1 MSLSQA
7 EATETTTNTEKEQKL
22 LFTPGPLTTT
32 STVKAAMQIDY
43 GSRDVAFIQTVKEV
57 REELLKLGGVSQE
70 EGYESIIMQGSGTFG
85 IESVLSSVVPDLG
98 NLLIIIN
105 GAYGE
110 RMAKMAYVNK
120 LIYTELKFPEN
131 TTPDLDVIAEKLAS
145 DKSITH
151 VAVVHCET
159 TTGIFNPV
167 QAIGQ
172 LVSKYGKT
180 FIVDAMSSF
189 GGVPFDIKANQVDFL
204 ISSSNKCI
212 EGVPGFSFIIANK
225 EELEKAEGRAR
236 SLTLDLY
243 AQWKGLESNGQFR
256 FTPPTHSIVAFRQ
269 ALRELEEEGGV
280 EARSNR
286 YQENYNTLIEGMR
299 KLGFQE
305 YLEKEKQ
312 GWIITSFLYPESE
325 NFDFKEFYDRLNEQG
340 YVIYPGKLSQA
351 DCFRIGNIGQIFKKD
366 VEGLLVAIEK
376 AKAEMGF

>member
-1 MSLSQA
+1 MSVSEA
-7 EATETTTNTEKEQKL
+7 EATEKTTNTIQKL

-32 STVKAAMQIDY
+32 PTVKAAMQVDY

-110 RMAKMAYVNK
+110 RMAKMAYVNR

-131 TTPDLDVIAEKLAS
+131 TTPDLDVIAERLAS

-151 VAVVHCET
+151 IAVVHCET

-172 LVSKYGKT
+172 LASKYGKT

-189 GGVPFDIKANQVDFL
+189 GGVPFDIKASQADFL
-204 ISSSNKCI
+204 VSSSNKCI
-212 EGVPGFSFIIANK
+212 EGVPGFSFVIADREALK
-225 EELEKAEGRAR
+225 KAKGQAR

-243 AQWKGLESNGQFR
+243 TQWEGLEKNGQFR
-256 FTPPTHSIVAFRQ
+256 FTPPTHAIVAFRQ
-269 ALRELEEEGGV
+269 ALKELEAEGGV
-280 EARSNR
+280 EARTAR

-299 KLGFQE
+299 NLGFKE
-305 YLEKEKQ
+305 YLDKDKQ
-312 GWIITSFLYPESE
+312 GWIITSFLYPENE
-325 NFDFKEFYDRLNEQG
+325 NFDFNEFYARLNEQG

-351 DCFRIGNIGQIFKKD
+351 DCFRIGNIGQIYKKD
-366 VEGLLVAIEK
+366 VEGLIAAIK
-376 AKAEMGF
+376 RAKAAMGF

>member
-1 MSLSQA
+1 MPLSQT
-7 EATETTTNTEKEQKL
+7 EATEKTADTPTEQKL

-32 STVKAAMQIDY
+32 PTVKAAMQVDY

-57 REELLKLGGVSQE
+57 RQELLKLGGVSQE
-70 EGYESIIMQGSGTFG
+70 EGYEAIIMQGSGTFG

-110 RMAKMAYVNK
+110 RMAKIAYVNK

-131 TTPDLDVIAEKLAS
+131 TTPDLDVIAEKLAT

-204 ISSSNKCI
+204 VSSSNKCI
-212 EGVPGFSFIIANK
+212 EGVPGFSFIIADK
-225 EELEKAEGRAR
+225 EQLQKSKGKAR

-243 AQWKGLESNGQFR
+243 AQWEGLENNGQFR

-269 ALRELEEEGGV
+269 ALKELEQEGGV
-280 EARSNR
+280 DARSAR

-299 KLGFQE
+299 KLGFRE

-312 GWIITSFLYPESE
+312 GWIITSFLYPESD
-325 NFDFKEFYDRLNEQG
+325 NFNFNEFYARLNEQG

-366 VEGLLVAIEK
+366 VEGLISAIGK

>member
-1 MSLSQA
+1 MSLT
-7 EATETTTNTEKEQKL
+7 EATEKTTETQTEQKL

-32 STVKAAMQIDY
+32 PTVKAAMQIDY

-57 REELLKLGGVSQE
+57 RDELLKLGNVSQAD
-70 EGYESIIMQGSGTFG
+70 GYEAVIMQGSGTFG

-131 TTPDLDVIAEKLAS
+131 TTPDLDVIAEKLAT

-172 LVSKYGKT
+172 LVSKYDKS

-204 ISSSNKCI
+204 VSSSNKCI
-212 EGVPGFSFIIANK
+212 EGVPGFSFIIADR
-225 EELEKAEGRAR
+225 EELKKAKGQAR

-243 AQWKGLESNGQFR
+243 AQWEGLENNGQFR

-269 ALRELEEEGGV
+269 ALRELEAEGGV
-280 EARSNR
+280 ESRSAR

-299 KLGFQE
+299 NLGFEE

-312 GWIITSFLYPESE
+312 GYIITSFLYPESAKF
-325 NFDFKEFYDRLNEQG
+325 NFNEFYARLNEQG

-366 VEGLLVAIEK
+366 VEGLITAIAK